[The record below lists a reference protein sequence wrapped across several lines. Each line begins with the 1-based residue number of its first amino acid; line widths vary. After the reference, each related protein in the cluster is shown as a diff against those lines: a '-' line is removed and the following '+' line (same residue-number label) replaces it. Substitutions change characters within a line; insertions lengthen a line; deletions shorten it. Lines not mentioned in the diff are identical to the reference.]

1 MAYRLYTVSICI
13 RVLAMESG
21 SRCGTGA
28 GGQGDNYR
36 VDTIYRIIVWNQQVT
51 AHSPVPSRTIERIE
65 RIVQS

>member
-1 MAYRLYTVSICI
+1 MAYRLYTVSICTRI
-13 RVLAMESG
+13 LATESE

-28 GGQGDNYR
+28 GGQGGNYR
-36 VDTIYRIIVWNQQVT
+36 IDPIYRIIVWNQRVT